1 MDPNIKTY
9 IGKRGY
15 VLIKKHFSA
24 DFLDNLKKQLTVKPN
39 TNDDYGAPAEEFPVF
54 TENKNKLYIPKFF
67 GFNNPQLGKPQL
79 NRVPHGQDID
89 AKFNGKLRPHQVEPV
104 NVALKSCQEKGG
116 GILALPCAFGK
127 CMGKG
132 TPIIMYNGSI
142 KMVEDVK
149 VGDLLMGDDSK
160 PRKVLSLAR
169 GQDEMYKIKQNN
181 GNDFVVNQEHIL
193 CLKSSPKYCSINGYK
208 MNKGDIIEISVKD
221 YLNLPKSYV
230 YSRGRPLRCYKVGV
244 NFPEKEVDLD
254 PYMLGYWL
262 GDGSKSKP
270 LISTQESKV
279 LIYFREKIKEMGLY
293 FDYYKGSYDYQI
305 TSGRKYYD
313 KNSFL
318 KSLQNYNLLYNKH
331 VPDEYKYNS
340 RDIRLKVLAGL
351 IDSDGYFI
359 KGVYDFTL
367 KDERLIDDIIYLG
380 RSLGFV
386 CSNKRSCQ
394 KTCTNAKNGPK
405 TGTYFKTS
413 IFGYGLEEIP
423 VLCTRKKASKR
434 QLIKNPL
441 LSGFEVEHIG
451 RGDYY
456 GFTLDGNGRYLLE
469 DFTVTHNTSLSL
481 YILSQLGKKALVI
494 VHKEFL
500 LNQWK
505 ERIEQ
510 FLPEARIGIIQQ
522 DKVDIDNKDIV
533 IAMLQSISM
542 KEYAMDTFD
551 SMGTVVIDECMVRTA
566 PIITDKGHKSIFK
579 LYNDWNSNK
588 ELPLIRSFNEV
599 TNQFEYKK
607 LTYAWEK
614 EYDGKFIELH
624 LGDRKIK
631 CTSGH
636 KILTRYGYVEAE
648 KLQIG
653 DLIVSSYDSSVNGS
667 ITRVLN
673 SDQKQIIYGSFLG
686 DGSVS
691 KSKYNR
697 YFLRIVHGKKQKNY
711 CEWKANMFNAKL
723 DYVKENGFSKKE
735 AYRFKTKIFD
745 LKGDLPNN
753 KSTCPQWLIDE
764 LDERGLAIWIMD
776 DGSFNKNIITLSTC
790 SFDLDTNN
798 RLIKKL
804 SDMGIESHL
813 TNYYKKDRDR
823 SYYSIKILKKGFKIL
838 VKKIINYMHEDL
850 LYKIGIDKFNKYQ
863 DDLNKDKDDIFNDK
877 YNIPIDKREIGHIY
891 KCKHYQGIVR
901 EYLWKECDK
910 CQKNTFHGIKR
921 KKYNNW
927 LCLSCIRKTE
937 IDENIY
943 SGIKIEEYNWNYK
956 FEEYGYSKINNI
968 IKSIEKCK
976 VYDIEVE
983 DNHNFIVAGLKYNQ
997 NSKENLN
1004 GIVAHNCHHIS
1015 SKVFS
1020 RALRKINSQY
1030 MIGLSATPNRKDG
1043 LTKVFKW
1050 YIGDVIYHKKHEDVN
1065 TVHVERLIIK
1075 SDNEYYNKECI
1086 NFRGKVMMP
1095 KMINNICENM
1105 NRTRVIIHWVKEL
1118 LEEDRKI
1125 IILSDRR
1132 QHLEDMNKLLYES
1145 KIKSVGF
1152 YVGGMKQKDLDISA
1166 QKNIILGTF
1175 AIASEGLDIPGLDT
1189 IFLTSPKSDVVQAIG
1204 RILRKKHEE
1213 LIPKII
1219 DIVDTFSLFE
1229 TQANKRNRLYR
1240 QRKYIINDII
1250 VWDMLDAN
1258 GEPQIESNIQ
1268 QKYNNKSQNLNDEKT
1283 FKKQFSNNF
1292 MFSTTSTPV
1301 KENNKPLSQSKISD
1315 FHS

>member
-142 KMVEDVK
+142 KMVEDVQ

-551 SMGTVVIDECMVRTA
+551 GFSLVIIDEV
-566 PIITDKGHKSIFK
+566 
-579 LYNDWNSNK
+579 
-588 ELPLIRSFNEV
+588 
-599 TNQFEYKK
+599 
-607 LTYAWEK
+607 
-614 EYDGKFIELH
+614 
-624 LGDRKIK
+624 
-631 CTSGH
+631 
-636 KILTRYGYVEAE
+636 
-648 KLQIG
+648 
-653 DLIVSSYDSSVNGS
+653 
-667 ITRVLN
+667 
-673 SDQKQIIYGSFLG
+673 
-686 DGSVS
+686 
-691 KSKYNR
+691 
-697 YFLRIVHGKKQKNY
+697 
-711 CEWKANMFNAKL
+711 
-723 DYVKENGFSKKE
+723 
-735 AYRFKTKIFD
+735 
-745 LKGDLPNN
+745 
-753 KSTCPQWLIDE
+753 
-764 LDERGLAIWIMD
+764 
-776 DGSFNKNIITLSTC
+776 
-790 SFDLDTNN
+790 
-798 RLIKKL
+798 
-804 SDMGIESHL
+804 
-813 TNYYKKDRDR
+813 
-823 SYYSIKILKKGFKIL
+823 
-838 VKKIINYMHEDL
+838 
-850 LYKIGIDKFNKYQ
+850 
-863 DDLNKDKDDIFNDK
+863 
-877 YNIPIDKREIGHIY
+877 
-891 KCKHYQGIVR
+891 
-901 EYLWKECDK
+901 
-910 CQKNTFHGIKR
+910 
-921 KKYNNW
+921 
-927 LCLSCIRKTE
+927 
-937 IDENIY
+937 
-943 SGIKIEEYNWNYK
+943 
-956 FEEYGYSKINNI
+956 
-968 IKSIEKCK
+968 
-976 VYDIEVE
+976 
-983 DNHNFIVAGLKYNQ
+983 
-997 NSKENLN
+997 
-1004 GIVAHNCHHIS
+1004 HHIS